1 MSQCWMYK
9 QFLSYGFQQEVD
21 QKIFEGDLQPV
32 LGDHGYDGLHDLKGG
47 KVSEGVATF
56 WRKSRF
62 RCLDHR
68 RVVVADAIEND
79 PLFADVKK
87 CVDAN
92 EVLRNDV
99 LKRTTAVQTV
109 VLEEAESSS
118 STGKR
123 GLVVGNTHLYF
134 RPDADHI
141 RLIQIGVCMKLLE
154 QALAQAQESR
164 PDLKFSLL
172 LFGDFNSTPPFGVL
186 QFMRT
191 GLVRTKTL
199 IVKVGYS
206 LTLVT

>member
-1 MSQCWMYK
+1 M
-9 QFLSYGFQQEVD
+9 D

-32 LGDHGYDGLHDLKGG
+32 LADHGYDGLHDLKGG

-87 CVDAN
+87 WVDAN

-109 VLEEAESSS
+109 VLEVAESLSSSS
-118 STGKR
+118 STVKR

-191 GLVRTKTL
+191 GLVRTMTL
-199 IVKVGYS
+199 IMWLFTDIGDLKPDDD
-206 LTLVT
+206 VT